1 MDPAAGRGGP
11 DDGRALLLP
20 AAGRGR
26 ILGSL
31 GHPAQCPHPRP
42 PALLL
47 DRVAQATT
55 RDSAWILVQALHAV
69 PGCALRASA
78 AGPRESRDDRSLVLS
93 ARDPPV
99 ARDHAGARP
108 ALASAGERGVQ
119 RRRPG

>member
-1 MDPAAGRGGP
+1 MDPAARRRRP

-20 AAGRGR
+20 ATSRGR

-31 GHPAQCPHPRP
+31 GHATRRPHPGP

-47 DRVAQATT
+47 DRVAQAAT
-55 RDSAWILVQALHAV
+55 RDSARILVQALHAV
-69 PGCALRASA
+69 PGCALRASPCGA
-78 AGPRESRDDRSLVLS
+78 RESRDDRSLVLS

-108 ALASAGERGVQ
+108 A
-119 RRRPG
+119 